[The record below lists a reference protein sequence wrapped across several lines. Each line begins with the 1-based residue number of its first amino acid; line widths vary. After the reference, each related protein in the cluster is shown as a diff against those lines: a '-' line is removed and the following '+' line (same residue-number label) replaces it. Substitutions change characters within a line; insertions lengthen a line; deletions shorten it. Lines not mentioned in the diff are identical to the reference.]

1 MKTYFK
7 SVDINNFIYD
17 SYNTKTKKVNHT
29 QALQLQRIDITLVTN
44 LRNYIY
50 KNLKDLIK
58 FSFLD
63 LKVNMET

>member
-7 SVDINNFIYD
+7 SIDINNFIYD
-17 SYNTKTKKVNHT
+17 NYNTKTKEINHT
-29 QALQLQRIDITLVTN
+29 QALQLQRIDLTLVTN

-63 LKVNMET
+63 LEIRMEK

>member
-7 SVDINNFIYD
+7 SVDINNFIPD

-29 QALQLQRIDITLVTN
+29 QALQLQKIDIPLILD

-63 LKVNMET
+63 KEINMEK

>member
-17 SYNTKTKKVNHT
+17 SYNTKTKKINHT

-50 KNLKDLIK
+50 KNLKGLIK

-63 LKVNMET
+63 LEVNMEK

>member
-7 SVDINNFIYD
+7 GVDINDFIHD
-17 SYNTKTKKVNHT
+17 RYNTKTKKINHT

-63 LKVNMET
+63 KEINMEK